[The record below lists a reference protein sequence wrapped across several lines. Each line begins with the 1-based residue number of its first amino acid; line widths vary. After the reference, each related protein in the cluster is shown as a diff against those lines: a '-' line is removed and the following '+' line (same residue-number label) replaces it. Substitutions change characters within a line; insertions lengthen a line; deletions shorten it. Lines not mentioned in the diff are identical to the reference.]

1 MKNSNNK
8 RWLVLIAGAVLMLV
22 AGLIYAWS
30 IFRAPLTGLF
40 PEWTPTQLSVAFTVS
55 MVFFCLGGFAA
66 GKLAARM
73 SSRFIILIAAAML
86 LIGFCGVALLLD
98 AGNPAKS
105 LWALYILYGIL
116 CGGGVGL
123 VYNASLNTLAK
134 WFPENPG
141 MVSGA
146 LLMCFGFG
154 GLALGSI
161 VNVLIGSRGLSPSF
175 LILGVGAGAI
185 FAMASFVFK
194 LSPAREP
201 ARETKET
208 AARRETATKEMLR
221 SPIFWALCFWNIA
234 LCVGGLL
241 VINSAATIAAA
252 FGAAPVVG
260 LLVSVFNG
268 VGRVSIGAL
277 FDRKGRHFSMT
288 AGTSVLLLAGII
300 LSMGAFLNIPILI
313 FIGLPLVGISFG
325 GAPPSISTV
334 VNNYFGPKHYA
345 VNLSTA
351 TFSVIPGA
359 IIGPIVSSRLQEASG
374 GAYGSTF
381 IMIVVIAAFAL
392 ILNFT
397 LRHYSRKG
405 GFE

>member
-1 MKNSNNK
+1 MNNNNK
-8 RWLVLIAGAVLMLV
+8 RWPVLISGAVLMLV

-55 MVFFCLGGFAA
+55 MVFFCLGGFTA

-73 SSRFIILIAAAML
+73 SGRFIILIAAAML

-98 AGNPAKS
+98 ADHPAKS
-105 LWALYILYGIL
+105 LWALYLLYGIL

-123 VYNASLNTLAK
+123 VYNAALNTLTK

-141 MVSGA
+141 MVSGV

-161 VNVLIGSRGLSPSF
+161 VNALIGSRGLSPSF
-175 LILGVGAGAI
+175 LILGIGVGII
-185 FAMASFVFK
+185 FAIASFLFK
-194 LSPAREP
+194 WPPAGKP
-201 ARETKET
+201 AGETKE
-208 AARRETATKEMLR
+208 AAVRAEATTKEMLR
-221 SPIFWALCFWNIA
+221 SPIFWALCLWNIA
-234 LCVGGLL
+234 LCIGGLL
-241 VINSAATIAAA
+241 VINSAATIASA
-252 FGAAPVVG
+252 FGAAPVAG

-277 FDRKGRHFSMT
+277 HDRKGRHFSMT

-300 LSMGAFLNIPILI
+300 LSAGAFLNIPILI

-325 GAPPSISTV
+325 RAPPSISTV

-381 IMIVVIAAFAL
+381 IMIIVIAILALVLNFAL
-392 ILNFT
+392 
-397 LRHYSRKG
+397 RYYSKKS